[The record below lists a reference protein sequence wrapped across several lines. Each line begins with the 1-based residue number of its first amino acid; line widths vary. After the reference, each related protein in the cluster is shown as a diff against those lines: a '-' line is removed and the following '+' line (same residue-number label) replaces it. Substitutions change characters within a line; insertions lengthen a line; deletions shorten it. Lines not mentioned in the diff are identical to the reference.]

1 VAVGATAANSRSADA
16 SITTPID
23 GDAVTDMYPFLGVR
37 ARHNDP
43 DY

>member
-1 VAVGATAANSRSADA
+1 MPLLPILGPLMQVLA
-16 SITTPID
+16 TTPID

-37 ARHNDP
+37 ARNNDP